1 MSGEVLP
8 FSQSCEN
15 NKAFIVQH
23 LLTLFA
29 GRNQVLEIASGTG
42 QHIETF
48 ARACP
53 QLHWTP
59 SDPDPRQRAS
69 IKARIRASKLENV
82 EDPMDLDVTGVWPT
96 LTVDSLIVANMLHIS
111 AQDTLPALCHGAAD
125 VIRPEGILHIYGP
138 FKQSG
143 KHTSESN
150 AEFDRSLKA
159 RDAEWGIRELELV
172 VDEACAQ
179 GFTLKEVIDMP
190 ANNFSIVFCRAT
202 AACQSQ

>member
-1 MSGEVLP
+1 MTNLPYSAPADRNRVPILQVLQRWLPESG
-8 FSQSCEN
+8 S
-15 NKAFIVQH
+15 
-23 LLTLFA
+23 
-29 GRNQVLEIASGTG
+29 VLEIASGTG
-42 QHIETF
+42 QHIEYF

-53 QLHWTP
+53 QLHWYP

-69 IKARIRASKLENV
+69 IEARIRESKLENV

-111 AQDTLPALCHGAAD
+111 AHATLPALCHGAAD

-143 KHTSESN
+143 EHTSESN
-150 AEFDRSLKA
+150 AEFDRSLQA

-172 VDEACAQ
+172 VDEACAH

-190 ANNFSIVFCRAT
+190 ANNFSIVFCRAS